1 MIVQKYGGSVL
12 RSLKDIEAVA
22 KHIVETA
29 KKDKVVV
36 VVSAMKGETDD
47 LLKQAREISNNPPLN
62 EVDELL
68 GTGETKAATLLAI
81 AITELGKEA
90 VSLTGREIKI
100 ETDSKR
106 KIKGIAGIERIKELT
121 DQGKVVVVTGFQ
133 GMFQGE
139 VVTLGRGGSDLTAIA
154 LAAALGSNYC
164 ENFTDV
170 DGIYAVDPRIVPRAK
185 RYERISHNNL
195 VQFTGAGGGKLMDRA
210 ALLAQNLGVE
220 IRVLL
225 SPSCGISTGGTLV
238 CFGSS
243 LGEMESQDPGDQ
255 TGLIIQEAEQVK
267 ISGVLNESGVVAKI
281 FSVLS
286 DINIIDSVQ
295 TTKHRAADITLLC
308 AKKDMEEAISRLRD
322 SKKSATQLGE
332 VGNSMP
338 VSGLTLVSPM
348 MKEDPNYFIRIFN
361 AISRSGVNIETF
373 SSSNITIMVV
383 VKKEEEKKAARALAE
398 EFQLIDN

>member
-121 DQGKVVVVTGFQ
+121 DKGKVVVVTGFQ

-225 SPSCGISTGGTLV
+225 SSSCGSSTGGTLV

>member
-81 AITELGKEA
+81 AITELGKET

-121 DQGKVVVVTGFQ
+121 DKGKVVVVTGFQ

-295 TTKHRAADITLLC
+295 ITKTKAADITLLC

-322 SKKSATQLGE
+322 GKKSATQLGE

>member
-121 DQGKVVVVTGFQ
+121 DKGKVVVVTGFQ

-308 AKKDMEEAISRLRD
+308 AKEDMEEAISRLRD
-322 SKKSATQLGE
+322 GKKSATQLGE

>member
-308 AKKDMEEAISRLRD
+308 AKEDMEEAISRLRD
-322 SKKSATQLGE
+322 GKKSATQLGE